1 MGVRDA
7 LLIATGAYS
16 SGRLAELRSPAADVV
31 ELADVLSDPAI
42 GWFQTTQVVDAP
54 AHQATRAIEKFFRNR
69 GTEDLLV
76 LHISCHGVKDDD
88 GQLYFACADT
98 DPDLLASTSIPA
110 GFLHAQ
116 MGRCR
121 AKSIVLLLDCCFSGA
136 FVPGM
141 KAAAGV
147 DAKEQLAGY
156 GRAVLMATGRTEYAW
171 EGSRFRE
178 LEPEPSRFTEAVI
191 HGLRTG
197 EADRDGDGRVAVDEL
212 YEHVYER
219 LRESGVRQT
228 PQWSSE
234 LVHRVFLANR
244 AISVQPEQPE
254 HQAARPK
261 PRPQRRARRGQDTL
275 LTLDLTLEEAFT
287 GTEKALRVDS
297 SGICRECQGLGTTE
311 HSVVERC
318 SRCGGNG
325 IEGGHDCETCDGFGT
340 LIGEPCRLCDGDGR
354 IRQVRNLIA
363 RIPSGI
369 VTGMRIRLAEQGE
382 TGLGGGPAGDL
393 YVEINVLPDE
403 RFDQNGA
410 DLLCTTVISPAIAR
424 KGGIV
429 ELETFDG
436 PKKLRI
442 PAGVKSGG
450 KIRVAGFGMPRLR
463 SSGLAEGRGDLMVTV
478 EVRKS

>member
-31 ELADVLSDPAI
+31 ELADVLADPAI
-42 GWFQTTQVVDAP
+42 GWFQTKQVVDAP

-69 GTEDLLV
+69 GTDDLLV

-88 GQLYFACADT
+88 GLLYFACADT

-171 EGSRFRE
+171 EGNRFLE
-178 LEPEPSRFTEAVI
+178 LEPEPSRFTEAII

-219 LRESGVRQT
+219 LRESGVKQT

-234 LVHRVFLANR
+234 LVHRVYLANR
-244 AISVQPEQPE
+244 AISVQSEPPSRTGVK
-254 HQAARPK
+254 A
-261 PRPQRRARRGQDTL
+261 RPQRRARRGKDALIMLDISLKDVVTGKVDTVW
-275 LTLDLTLEEAFT
+275 
-287 GTEKALRVDS
+287 VDTAATC
-297 SGICRECQGLGTTE
+297 GECHGLGT
-311 HSVVERC
+311 SADSLVERC
-318 SRCGGNG
+318 PRCGGDG
-325 IEGGHDCETCDGFGT
+325 LKEGEDCETCTGFGT
-340 LIGEPCRLCDGDGR
+340 LIENPCPGCGGDGR
-354 IRQVRNLIA
+354 VRTRRSIA
-363 RIPSGI
+363 VKIPPGI
-369 VTGMRIRLAEQGE
+369 GTGMHIRLAEQGE
-382 TGLGGGPAGDL
+382 AGPGGGPAGDVYL
-393 YVEINVLPDE
+393 EINELPDDRFE
-403 RFDQNGA
+403 RYGV
-410 DLLCTTVISPAIAR
+410 DLHCTTVISAAIAR
-424 KGGIV
+424 TGGIID
-429 ELETFDG
+429 LETFDG
-436 PKKLRI
+436 VKKIRI
-442 PAGVKSGG
+442 PGGIKSGN
-450 KIRVAGFGMPRLR
+450 KVRAAGLGLPRLS
-463 SSGLAEGRGDLMVTV
+463 SSGKVDGRGDLMVTV
-478 EVRKS
+478 DVRKR

>member
-31 ELADVLSDPAI
+31 ELADVLTDPAI
-42 GWFQTTQVVDAP
+42 GWFNTTQVVDAP

-69 GTEDLLV
+69 GTDDLLV

-88 GQLYFACADT
+88 GLLYFACADT

-136 FVPGM
+136 FLPGM

-171 EGSRFRE
+171 EGHRFLE
-178 LEPEPSRFTEAVI
+178 LEPEPSRFTEAIV

-219 LRESGVRQT
+219 LRESGAKQT

-234 LVHRVFLANR
+234 LVHRVYLANR
-244 AISVQPEQPE
+244 AVPLQSERPVGTE
-254 HQAARPK
+254 ARA
-261 PRPQRRARRGQDTL
+261 RPQRRARRGTDALLMHDISLQDSITG
-275 LTLDLTLEEAFT
+275 LTDTIT
-287 GTEKALRVDS
+287 VDTS
-297 SGICRECQGLGTTE
+297 DTCAMCHGLGTAE
-311 HSVVERC
+311 NSVVERC
-318 SRCGGNG
+318 PQCLGDGFTK
-325 IEGGHDCETCDGFGT
+325 EKDCETCKGFGT
-340 LIGEPCRLCDGDGR
+340 LIENPCRGCTGEGR
-354 IRQVRNLIA
+354 IRVRRTLTVK
-363 RIPSGI
+363 IPAG
-369 VTGMRIRLAEQGE
+369 VATGMRVRLSEQGE
-382 TGLGGGPAGDL
+382 VGPGSGPPGDL
-393 YVEINVLPDE
+393 YIEINELPDDRFE
-403 RFDQNGA
+403 RRGV
-410 DLLCTTVISPAIAR
+410 DLHCTTVVSAETAR
-424 KGGIV
+424 TGGIID
-429 ELETFDG
+429 LETFDG
-436 PKKLRI
+436 VKKIRI
-442 PAGVKSGG
+442 PAGVKSG
-450 KIRVAGFGMPRLR
+450 KMIRVPGLGFPRIR
-463 SSGLAEGRGDLMVTV
+463 ESGQADGRGNLLVTV
-478 EVRKS
+478 DIRKR

>member
-7 LLIATGAYS
+7 LLIATGAYGS
-16 SGRLAELRSPAADVV
+16 ARLAELRSPVADVA
-31 ELADVLSDPAI
+31 ELDGVLSDPTI

-69 GTEDLLV
+69 STDDLLV

-141 KAAAGV
+141 KAAIGV

-178 LEPEPSRFTEAVI
+178 LEPEPSRFTEAII

-219 LRESGVRQT
+219 LRDSGVKQT

-244 AISVQPEQPE
+244 AISLQPE
-254 HQAARPK
+254 RPPPAGVR
-261 PRPQRRARRGQDTL
+261 PRPQRRARRGEDVL
-275 LTLDLTLEEAFT
+275 ITLDLTLEEAFAS
-287 GTEKALRVDS
+287 TEKTLRVETMVSCGD
-297 SGICRECQGLGTTE
+297 CQGLGTSE
-311 HSVVERC
+311 DSVVERC
-318 SRCGGNG
+318 SRCGGDGLENG
-325 IEGGHDCETCDGFGT
+325 QDCETCNGFGT
-340 LIGEPCRLCDGDGR
+340 LIDKPCRRCDGDGR
-354 IRQVRNLIA
+354 VHQLRNLTA
-363 RIPSGI
+363 KIPSGI
-369 VTGMRIRLAEQGE
+369 VSGMRMRLSEQGE

-403 RFDQNGA
+403 CFVRDGA
-410 DLLCTTVISPAIAR
+410 HLSCTTTVSPAIAR
-424 KGGIV
+424 EGGIV
-429 ELETFDG
+429 ELKTFDG
-436 PKKLRI
+436 LKKLRI

-463 SSGLAEGRGDLMVTV
+463 SSGLVEGRGDLMVTV
-478 EVRKS
+478 DVREP